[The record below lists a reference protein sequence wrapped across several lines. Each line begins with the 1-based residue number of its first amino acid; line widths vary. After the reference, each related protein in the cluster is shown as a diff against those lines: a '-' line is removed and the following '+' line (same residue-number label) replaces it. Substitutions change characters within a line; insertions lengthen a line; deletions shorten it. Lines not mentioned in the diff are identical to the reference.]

1 MGANCC
7 PCPLSPDTRS
17 QCNSRTKY
25 FSTTYHIYI
34 VIESCKKEQNWRF
47 ASCAMYKERSIR
59 WSPFNKNQFFLAP
72 IPYIVLTC
80 PCLVLSDVSPALGS
94 LPQFCVCFMHCY
106 LKSGECK
113 LYYRIYDLSTGGDKE
128 ADKAAT
134 EVDRVI
140 CQRLKY

>member
-1 MGANCC
+1 
-7 PCPLSPDTRS
+7 
-17 QCNSRTKY
+17 
-25 FSTTYHIYI
+25 
-34 VIESCKKEQNWRF
+34 
-47 ASCAMYKERSIR
+47 MYKERSIR

-72 IPYIVLTC
+72 IPYLVLTG

-106 LKSGECK
+106 LKSAECK

-140 CQRLKY
+140 CQRLKCLLGNVILSYMSIFQMQNTYKISGWQELREFLLDSLNSP